1 MRIRVLGAS
10 GGSALGCGPSS
21 YLVDGRL
28 CVDVGSAAAA
38 LTLAEQDA
46 VEDVL
51 LTHSHLDHVRD
62 LPLLLI
68 NGDRRG
74 RPLRVHGLP
83 ATLES
88 IRRHLFNREIWFEVF
103 ALPHSIITA
112 TPLPAGEQRTIAG
125 FRVTG
130 FPLHHTVESAGWLLD
145 DGKGCVYFAGDTDQ
159 PDCLAPVVEAAGG
172 RLRAVFLE
180 ASFPDGMAEFARLTG
195 HLTPALLGRAARA
208 LPAGVPI
215 FVTHMK
221 PGFEERIVAEV
232 AALGNPSLRPLRGGE
247 TLEV

>member
-1 MRIRVLGAS
+1 MKVRVLGAS
-10 GGSALGCGPSS
+10 GGCAAGCGPSS

-28 CVDVGSAAAA
+28 CVDLGSAAMG
-38 LTLAEQDA
+38 LTLQEQDA

-51 LTHSHLDHVRD
+51 LTHSHLDHTRD

-83 ATLES
+83 STLES
-88 IRRHLFNREIWFEVF
+88 IRKHLFNREIWFEAF
-103 ALPHSIITA
+103 QMAHSIIEA
-112 TPLPAGEQRTIAG
+112 RPIRPGETREVGT

-130 FPLHHTVESAGWLLD
+130 FPLHHTVDCAGWLLD
-145 DGKGCVYFAGDTDQ
+145 DGTGCVFFAGDTDDS
-159 PDCLAPVVEAAGG
+159 DCLAPVAREAGN

-180 ASFPDGMAEFARLTG
+180 TSFPNAMSEFARLTG
-195 HLTPALLGRAARA
+195 HLTPMGLRNAVRV
-208 LPAGVPI
+208 LPPGVPV

-221 PGFEERIVAEV
+221 PGFEEQIEAEV
-232 AALGNPSLRPLRGGE
+232 AVLGNPSLRPLRGGE
-247 TLEV
+247 TLEI